1 MTELD
6 IYKFIYNNG
15 LECHWEDE
23 YDLFNRIVKHLYLWV
38 PAYLLKDF
46 CELLGSSSF
55 DDGGI
60 CITTLCY
67 DGSTCIENFDEVLE
81 SHDIEPERILKKE

>member
-6 IYKFIYNNG
+6 IYKFIYDNE
-15 LECHWEDE
+15 LEIRWQDFYEHDK
-23 YDLFNRIVKHLYLWV
+23 IVKHLNVWV
-38 PAYLLKDF
+38 PAYLLKEF

-60 CITTLCY
+60 CITQLCY
-67 DGSTCIENFDEVLE
+67 DGSTFIENFDEVLE
-81 SHDIEPERILKKE
+81 YHDIEPERILKKE